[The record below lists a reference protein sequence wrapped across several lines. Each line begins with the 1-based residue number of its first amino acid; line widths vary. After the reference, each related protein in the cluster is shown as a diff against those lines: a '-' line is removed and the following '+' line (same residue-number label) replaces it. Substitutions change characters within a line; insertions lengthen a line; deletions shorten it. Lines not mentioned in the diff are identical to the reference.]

1 MVNWSIAEL
10 QSRDWNTPE
19 LQAQIQAVAARYNQE
34 YRGEAFSVPDEVAAL
49 PLYPEFAAGSLTS
62 RITSPFWDLAKPQ
75 KNWRCLDLGCG
86 GSFLF
91 YPWRDWQAFFY
102 GQDVA
107 RVMCDLITARGPQL
121 NSKLFKGVR
130 CQPAHEL
137 DYEPA
142 SFDLVIAT
150 GVSCYY
156 PINYW
161 AAVTDRVKSLL
172 KPGGLFVFDAILPE
186 LPLAENWAILETY
199 LGAEVFL
206 EDAADWKNLVKDAGG
221 KITGTREG
229 DVFSLYRVKFS

>member
-1 MVNWSIAEL
+1 
-10 QSRDWNTPE
+10 
-19 LQAQIQAVAARYNQE
+19 
-34 YRGEAFSVPDEVAAL
+34 
-49 PLYPEFAAGSLTS
+49 
-62 RITSPFWDLAKPQ
+62 
-75 KNWRCLDLGCG
+75 
-86 GSFLF
+86 
-91 YPWRDWQAFFY
+91 
-102 GQDVA
+102 
-107 RVMCDLITARGPQL
+107 MCDLITARGPQL

-156 PINYW
+156 PSNYW
-161 AAVTDRVKSLL
+161 AAVTDRVKSIL

-206 EDAADWKNLVKDAGG
+206 EDPADWKNLVKDAGG